1 MTIPSNSSAPS
12 RPALICRTNL
22 KGQIKHCSDG
32 FAREHGYARDELLG
46 ASVTLLRHELM
57 PAAVFASL
65 WSTLGQGTPWMGI
78 VCNRH
83 RDGSQRWHNVYIK
96 PVYGSEGVQGYGAI
110 YLPLSSEQQH
120 RAQVFFARWQRRGSP
135 VSAVAAV
142 AAMTRWL
149 SWSWPTLLVGSGIA
163 LACAGL
169 ESAWLQGVSALLG
182 VLVLTGWQS
191 WRQNR
196 QVRAVLASHPKAF
209 AAPALAGL
217 YADLSATP
225 ALVNMALIA
234 GEARLQTA
242 LSRIGMSGRLIDEH
256 MGALHELI
264 GHEARRLEEQRS
276 ESDQSVVALSEMTA
290 TIQEVSRNLQHSAEA
305 TGQAVEQSSQG
316 QALAEQSL
324 SAMQRLNASVAEF
337 SAAAGELS
345 TATESIGSITDIISN
360 IAGQTNLLALNA
372 AIEAARA
379 GDAGRGFSVVADEV
393 RQLATRTQEATLNIQ
408 PLLQRFRQTTEQT
421 VQLTHEGQTL
431 SRQGMTAVTS
441 VRESFSQVNEALD
454 RISSMSVQISSAME
468 QQGQVAE
475 DLNQQ
480 AMRIADASRQSAA
493 KALDGRR
500 ISEEIGHQVEGLRS
514 LAERFD
520 R

>member
-32 FAREHGYARDELLG
+32 FAREHGYARDELLE

-135 VSAVAAV
+135 VSVV
-142 AAMTRWL
+142 AAMARWL

-324 SAMQRLNASVAEF
+324 SAMQRLNASVAEI

>member
-1 MTIPSNSSAPS
+1 MTIPPNS
-12 RPALICRTNL
+12 PALICRTNL
-22 KGQIKHCSDG
+22 NGQIKHCSDG
-32 FAREHGYARDELLG
+32 FASEHGYARDELLD
-46 ASVTLLRHELM
+46 ASAKLLRHDLM

-65 WSTLGQGTPWMGI
+65 WSTLRQGTPWMGI

-83 RDGSQRWHNVYIK
+83 KDGSQRWHNVYIK
-96 PVYGSEGVQGYGAI
+96 PVYGHEGVQGYGAI
-110 YLPLSSEQQH
+110 YLPLSTEQQQ
-120 RAQVFFARWQRRGSP
+120 RAQVFFSRWQRRGAPLS
-135 VSAVAAV
+135 VVALS
-142 AAMTRWL
+142 TRWL
-149 SWSWPTLLVGSGIA
+149 ARSWPALLVGAGIG

-169 ESAWLQGVSALLG
+169 ESAWLQGASALLG
-182 VLVLTGWQS
+182 VLLLTGWQN

-196 QVRAVLASHPKAF
+196 QMRAVLASHPKAF
-209 AAPALAGL
+209 ADPALAGL
-217 YADLSATP
+217 YGDLGATQ

-264 GHEARRLEEQRS
+264 GHEARRLEDQRS
-276 ESDQSVVALSEMTA
+276 ESDQSVVALSQMAA

-305 TGQAVEQSSQG
+305 TGQAAGQSSQG
-316 QALAEQSL
+316 QALAQQSL
-324 SAMQRLNASVAEF
+324 SAMQRLSASVGEI
-337 SAAAGELS
+337 SSAAGELS

-421 VQLTHEGQTL
+421 VQLTREGQAL
-431 SRQGMTAVTS
+431 SREGTQAVTS

-475 DLNQQ
+475 DLNRQV
-480 AMRIADASRQSAA
+480 MRIADASRHSAA

-514 LAERFD
+514 LADRFD